1 MEPIPIILPT
11 KCVLLRSNMKIIVDN
26 KIPYIQS
33 SLSLLDA
40 ETVYLD
46 GSAISSDDVRDADVL
61 IIRTRTRCNAQL
73 LEGSRVKLIL
83 TATIGYDHL
92 DTDYLT

>member
-1 MEPIPIILPT
+1 
-11 KCVLLRSNMKIIVDN
+11 MKIIVDN

-61 IIRTRTRCNAQL
+61 IIRTRNKRN
-73 LEGSRVKLIL
+73 ERIR
-83 TATIGYDHL
+83 HER
-92 DTDYLT
+92 

>member
-40 ETVYLD
+40 ETVYVD

-61 IIRTRTRCNAQL
+61 IIRTRTRCNAEL

-92 DTDYLT
+92 DTD